1 MTRSASDLMRSG
13 MVSTKAYNST
23 LAKTRS
29 GVPTKMARFEA
40 SDRDEGKPRRGV
52 KSSRAINQN
61 QRETAAGV
69 KAPTSRKGGKQRR
82 GQPKVGHINREQGPR
97 FSRSAGYGANPKG
110 YSATSNPARTT
121 GGPRGNTTDYYGG
134 PNSNP
139 AEGG

>member
-29 GVPTKMARFEA
+29 GVPTKMAKFEA

-82 GQPKVGHINREQGPR
+82 GQPKVGHINREQGPK
-97 FSRSAGYGANPKG
+97 FPRSAGYGVKASDTKRQG
-110 YSATSNPARTT
+110 SVRTT
-121 GGPRGNTTDYYGG
+121 GGPAGNTSMYYGG